1 MSARLKIEAQVA
13 TQIVDAAIAVHREL
27 GPGLLE
33 SAYQGCLE
41 YELRSRGLRVV
52 REMSMPVVYRNVKI
66 DCGYR
71 IDLVVEDLI
80 IIEIKSVDGLAPIHT
95 AQLLT
100 YLKLSGLKLGFL
112 MNFNVQLMEDG
123 LKRIIH

>member
-1 MSARLKIEAQVA
+1 MNENLEQVA

-112 MNFNVQLMEDG
+112 MNFNVQLMKDG

>member
-1 MSARLKIEAQVA
+1 MNENLEQVA

-41 YELRSRGLRVV
+41 YELRSRGLRGV

-112 MNFNVQLMEDG
+112 MNFNVQLMKDG

>member
-1 MSARLKIEAQVA
+1 MNERLEKVA
-13 TQIVDAAIAVHREL
+13 SQIVDAAIAVHREL

-41 YELRSRGLRVV
+41 YELLSRGLRVV
-52 REMSMPVVYRNVKI
+52 REVSMPVVYRNVTI

-71 IDLVVEDLI
+71 LDLVVEDSI

-112 MNFNVQLMEDG
+112 MNFNVQLMKDG